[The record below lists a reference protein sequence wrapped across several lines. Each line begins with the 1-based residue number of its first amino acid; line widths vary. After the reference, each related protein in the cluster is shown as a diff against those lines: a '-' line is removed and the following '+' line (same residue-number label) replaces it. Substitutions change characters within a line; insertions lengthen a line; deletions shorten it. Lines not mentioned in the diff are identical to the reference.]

1 MKKPFLFNLP
11 IPNRLKNSIFFRFY
25 FPVKRKWLHLFDR
38 VKLKFAPS
46 ITLKLRSSDF
56 MHGLIAFIGIYE
68 KNLTNRIV
76 KKAKKG
82 GLLIDV
88 GANAGY
94 FSFIWASQNPKN
106 KVIAFEPNPDTNK
119 IIKDNIIKNNLSDRI
134 TLHSKGLSNKEES
147 VEFDLGSTEITG
159 WGGITLKKNNNSI
172 KIITDRLDNL
182 INQDT
187 TIDVM
192 KVDVEGADTWAIMG
206 AERLLL
212 KKKIKTIFFEQ
223 NKTRLKLLGIG
234 ESELIEYL
242 DSLEYDSYP
251 LSDTSKKIVE
261 WMAVPKKI

>member
-1 MKKPFLFNLP
+1 M
-11 IPNRLKNSIFFRFY
+11 
-25 FPVKRKWLHLFDR
+25 
-38 VKLKFAPS
+38 
-46 ITLKLRSSDF
+46 
-56 MHGLIAFIGIYE
+56 
-68 KNLTNRIV
+68 
-76 KKAKKG
+76 
-82 GLLIDV
+82 
-88 GANAGY
+88 
-94 FSFIWASQNPKN
+94 
-106 KVIAFEPNPDTNK
+106 
-119 IIKDNIIKNNLSDRI
+119 
-134 TLHSKGLSNKEES
+134 
-147 VEFDLGSTEITG
+147 
-159 WGGITLKKNNNSI
+159 
-172 KIITDRLDNL
+172 